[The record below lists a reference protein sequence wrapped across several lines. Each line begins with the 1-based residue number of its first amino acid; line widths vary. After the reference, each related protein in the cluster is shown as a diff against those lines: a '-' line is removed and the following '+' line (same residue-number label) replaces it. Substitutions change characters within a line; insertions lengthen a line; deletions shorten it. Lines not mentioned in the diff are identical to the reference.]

1 MRKKKSSSGIIIL
14 IILLCVV
21 GALGYLYNST
31 MFERNAPK
39 VMLNKEINWNLKKP
53 IKVKIT
59 DDSGVKF
66 LRATLS
72 DGKNSILLIKKL
84 LSPSKKEVSIDIKFP
99 RTGFVTNKKYFEL
112 TIEVT
117 DSSKWNFFSGNQII
131 KKSIIHVDTRRP
143 ELYII
148 NNSYKIIRGG
158 VATVVFKAYDENL
171 KDLFIKTNFG
181 KVFRPTPFYKKGYYI
196 SLLAWPSDK
205 KSFKATI
212 VATDKAGNTAKN
224 RIKFYLKA
232 KRYRVSKIKLKDSFL
247 NGKITEL
254 AEENSN
260 NAENMSKIEKFKF
273 VNEILRAKNEQ
284 IIENITSKAP
294 SSMIKNFKMNPF
306 YPLKNAAA
314 VTSFGD
320 HRFFKYQGNLV
331 SESYHLGLD
340 LASIS
345 EANIISSNGGIVVF
359 AKYNGIYGNN
369 IIISHGLGVYS
380 LYGHCSSMLVDDGE
394 KIKAEQVI
402 AKSGMTGLALGDHLH
417 FGILVQGVEVR
428 PEEWMDTNWMKDN
441 IFDIIKSA
449 KKIIDRK

>member
-21 GALGYLYNST
+21 GALGYLYNSA

-314 VTSFGD
+314 VASFGD

-345 EANIISSNGGIVVF
+345 EANIISSNGGTVVF

-380 LYGHCSSMLVDDGE
+380 LYGHCSSMLVDEGE
-394 KIKAEQVI
+394 KIKAGQVI